1 MATADSDAEQRQ
13 APETP
18 IDYYRAALGD
28 LSHYA
33 IELEEEVTADYRRA
47 LARLA
52 AQAET
57 VTPEAAPDVLRDYR
71 GKAAAYVNRLGEEL
85 TIATRR
91 LQQILDSL
99 ADADGDY
106 EGRVRNALARLR
118 EAAQSPAAGEIGGPL
133 LETSAV
139 IQEGLDAIRER
150 HEAAVLQL
158 MTEIQTLHQR
168 IDQLESQSSFDL
180 LTALLTRA
188 EMQRRIGELPPEAP
202 RLALLSLTGLQLAE
216 ARFGSQVRAQMT
228 AAFLKRLGR
237 FLPAGTVVG
246 RWAEE
251 EFMAILAASQEAA
264 GRVQYALNE
273 QLSGAY
279 ACLLDGKPVRPA
291 LQVRATVLRANQV
304 PENVCIPA

>member
-13 APETP
+13 APENP
-18 IDYYRAALGD
+18 VDYYRAALGD

-47 LARLA
+47 LTRLA
-52 AQAET
+52 AEAEA
-57 VTPEAAPDVLRDYR
+57 VAPEAAPDVLRDYR
-71 GKAAAYVNRLGEEL
+71 GKAAAYVNRLCEEL

-118 EAAQSPAAGEIGGPL
+118 EAAQSPEAGEIGGPL
-133 LETSAV
+133 LETSAA
-139 IQEGLDAIRER
+139 IQDGLDAIREG
-150 HEAAVLQL
+150 HEAAVSQL
-158 MTEIQTLHQR
+158 MAEIQTLHKR
-168 IDQLESQSSFDL
+168 IDQLESESSFGL
-180 LTALLTRA
+180 LAALLTRA
-188 EMQRRIGELPPEAP
+188 EMQRRIGELPPGAP
-202 RLALLSLTGLQLAE
+202 RLALLSLTGLQVAE
-216 ARFGSQVRAQMT
+216 ARFGSQVRTQMT

-264 GRVQYALNE
+264 GRVQNALAE

-279 ACLLDGKPVRPA
+279 VCLLDGKPVRPA

-304 PENVCIPA
+304 SESVFIPA